1 MSVLGRKAAQNTQI
15 SDMIFAEIT
24 LENIGDV
31 LPILGSSQATDVT
44 GGMASKVGQML
55 ALVQELPGLE
65 VLIFSG
71 LKPGLVRAA
80 LLGECEG
87 TKIRV

>member
-1 MSVLGRKAAQNTQI
+1 MCFPHG
-15 SDMIFAEIT
+15 
-24 LENIGDV
+24 
-31 LPILGSSQATDVT
+31 SQAADVT

-55 ALVQELPGLE
+55 ALVEELPGLE

-71 LKPGLVRAA
+71 LQPGMVPKA

-87 TKIRV
+87 TKIKAASTL